1 MEYNRINKS
10 RRKGRFNMACYDNE
24 MSGFRESKSFR
35 LLDIYERMN
44 KGEWLSKKKLIEM
57 YGVSYKTIE
66 RDIADLRAYFQQ
78 RHASNGEAEIIYDVG
93 YYYIRRSEKVWLT
106 NKEILAICKVLL
118 ESRAFTKKELNDMLD
133 KLLFN
138 VTEEGSGT
146 VKRIISNE
154 KLNYIPMRH
163 KKQLLDPIWAL
174 SEEVLKRHIIE
185 IAYERQD
192 GTARIHKV
200 KPVSI
205 MFSEYYFY
213 LIAFMADDSKRNP
226 TVFRVDR
233 ISHIKDT
240 GKTFRPFKD
249 RYEES
254 EFRKC
259 VQFMY
264 SGELHRV
271 TFLYKGENVDSVLD
285 RLPTA
290 EIIEQ
295 KDCIYKIKVRAYG
308 NGIYM
313 WLDSQGGKVEILE

>member
-1 MEYNRINKS
+1 
-10 RRKGRFNMACYDNE
+10 MADYGNE
-24 MSGFRESKSFR
+24 APGFRENKGFR
-35 LLDIYERMN
+35 LLDIYERTN
-44 KGEWLSKKKLIEM
+44 KGERLSKKRLIEM

-66 RDIADLRAYFQQ
+66 RDMDDLRAYFQQ
-78 RHASNGEAEIIYDVG
+78 RHTFDAAAEIVYDGG
-93 YYYIRRSEKVWLT
+93 YYYMRRSENVWLT

-118 ESRAFTKKELNDMLD
+118 ESRAFTKNELNDMLD
-133 KLLFN
+133 KLLLC
-138 VTEEGSGT
+138 TTAECRDT
-146 VKRIISNE
+146 VKRIIANE

-163 KKQLLDPIWAL
+163 KKQLLEPIWAL
-174 SEEVLKRHIIE
+174 SEQILKRHIIE
-185 IAYERQD
+185 IAYARQD

-213 LIAFMADDSKRNP
+213 LIAFMADDSKRRP
-226 TVFRVDR
+226 TVFRIDR
-233 ISHIKDT
+233 ISEINDT
-240 GKTFRPFKD
+240 GETFRPFKD

-290 EIIEQ
+290 EIIE
-295 KDCIYKIKVRAYG
+295 KNDGVYKIKARAYG
-308 NGIYM
+308 DGIYM
-313 WLDSQGGKVEILE
+313 WLGSQGSKVEILE